1 MTGLLWPGA
10 SRCDGLLTDSS
21 LLSAMARVETA
32 WLSALVSAHVAPASA
47 AVDLSTVLSPDDVAA
62 VAAASESSGTPVLP
76 LLDLLRSR
84 LDGPAAEWLHKGL
97 TSQDTLD
104 TALVLELRAAC
115 DRIRADLAAQVAAL
129 AGLAAAHRD
138 TPRAG
143 RTLTQPAVP
152 IVFGLTVASW
162 LGGVLDAA
170 PLLTAAARLPVAIG
184 GAAGSLAAA
193 SALSDD
199 LVSHAADQLGLPPAL
214 PWPTRRGAI
223 TRLGDAL
230 TGCTDAWAH
239 IANDVLT
246 AARPEIG
253 ELTEGSGG
261 ASSTMPQKQNPTLSV
276 LIRRAALAAPG
287 LAATLHTAAAEQRD
301 ERADGAWHVEWDT
314 VRTLAR
320 RTVIAGSQTASLLAG
335 LQVHTDRMATN
346 LAAARPGIDA
356 EQNTITGGTDGPYR
370 GATDAIIDAALRR
383 ATVFR
388 AAS

>member
-21 LLSAMARVETA
+21 LLSAMVRVETA
-32 WLSALVSAHVAPASA
+32 WLFSLVEASVAPSAA
-47 AVDLSTVLSPDDVAA
+47 AVDLSPLLTPDDVTA

-104 TALVLELRAAC
+104 TALVLELRSAC
-115 DRIRADLAAQVAAL
+115 DRIRADLAAQVTAL
-129 AGLAAAHRD
+129 AGLAADHRD

-199 LVSHAADQLGLPPAL
+199 LVSRAADQLGLPPAL
-214 PWPTRRGAI
+214 PWQTRRGAI

-320 RTVIAGSQTASLLAG
+320 RTVIAGSQTASLLSG

-356 EQNTITGGTDGPYR
+356 EQNTITGGTDDPYR
-370 GATDAIIDAALRR
+370 GATDTIIDAALRR